1 MYTILVLE
9 NVERRRSTE
18 LEGDVIIKET
28 NKVKEN
34 KKEK

>member
-18 LEGDVIIKET
+18 LEGEVIIEET
-28 NKVKEN
+28 NKIKEN
-34 KKEK
+34 EKEK